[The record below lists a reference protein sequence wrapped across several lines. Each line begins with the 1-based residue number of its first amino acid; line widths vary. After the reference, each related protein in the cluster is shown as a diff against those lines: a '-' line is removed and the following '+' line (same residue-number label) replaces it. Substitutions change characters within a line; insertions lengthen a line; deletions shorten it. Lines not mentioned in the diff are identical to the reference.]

1 MTHSPDHGRPSDGSG
16 LSIVVPEA
24 RRLPGTLPHLI
35 AYAAALGE
43 PAEASQCGFKAFRRQ
58 ILHEIFSRQRLEGFR
73 FDAEVFWRAR
83 RPGFRV
89 APRWRDAHCTS
100 VRPIRDSG
108 GMLLDLGRRPAR
120 RVDGALPAGPTPVA
134 DAA

>member
-43 PAEASQCGFKAFRRQ
+43 R
-58 ILHEIFSRQRLEGFR
+58 
-73 FDAEVFWRAR
+73 AEVIVVHSGTDAGTGEIAAALGD
-83 RPGFRV
+83 PYPEV
-89 APRWRDAHCTS
+89 PVVWRDDHRTN
-100 VRPIRDSG
+100 VRLIRDSG
-108 GMLLDLGRRPAR
+108 GMLLDRGPVRLNAWTGRYRLERPR
-120 RVDGALPAGPTPVA
+120 SPAPPGPTP
-134 DAA
+134 